1 MIVPAFATLKGEGMG
16 ASGIEKIGVIG
27 IGLMGS
33 GIAQVSAAY
42 GFDTVVTD
50 MSDELVKRGMARI
63 EDSLSKLTASYERS
77 KGQRGMSPE
86 QRDATLAKLR
96 GTSNLQDLLGCGLI
110 IEAVTENYAVKA
122 ALYEQLVR
130 LGYRHLLASNTSSIS
145 ITHLASNYSQPE
157 KFMGLHFMNP
167 VPIQPGVEVIRG
179 LLTSDDTA
187 RTCTVLVEEIGKI
200 PIPAE
205 DKAGFG
211 INRMFVPYLNEAV
224 KVIEEGIMSVED
236 ADKTTLCLGHKM
248 GPLTTLDY
256 VGLDTAMAVAEVLE
270 AELGAAYKPAPLLK
284 RLVQAGCYGM
294 KNGKG
299 FYLYEEGKPPVVNPA
314 VSRYRMKSLMT
325 CGVAVVRRPVL

>member
-86 QRDATLAKLR
+86 QRDTTLAKLH

-187 RTCTVLVEEIGKI
+187 RTCTVLVEEIGKT

-314 VSRYRMKSLMT
+314 VSRYRMK
-325 CGVAVVRRPVL
+325 

>member
-77 KGQRGMSPE
+77 TGQRGMSPE

-187 RTCTVLVEEIGKI
+187 RTCTVVVEEIGKT

-314 VSRYRMKSLMT
+314 VSRYRMK
-325 CGVAVVRRPVL
+325 

>member
-86 QRDATLAKLR
+86 QRGATLAKLR

-187 RTCTVLVEEIGKI
+187 RTCTVLVEEIGKT

-314 VSRYRMKSLMT
+314 VSRYRMK
-325 CGVAVVRRPVL
+325 

>member
-187 RTCTVLVEEIGKI
+187 RTCTVLVEEIGKT

-270 AELGAAYKPAPLLK
+270 AELGAAYKPAPLRK

-314 VSRYRMKSLMT
+314 VSRYRMK
-325 CGVAVVRRPVL
+325 

>member
-1 MIVPAFATLKGEGMG
+1 MVPTSAIVEGESMG
-16 ASGIEKIGVIG
+16 ASGIKKIGVVG

-42 GFDTVVTD
+42 GFETVVTD
-50 MSDELVKRGMARI
+50 TADDVVKYGMARI
-63 EDSLSKLTASYERS
+63 EDSLAKLVASYQRS
-77 KGQRGMSPE
+77 QGQRGVAPE
-86 QRDATLAKLR
+86 QRDATLARLH
-96 GTSNLQDLLGCGLI
+96 GTSTLQALLDCDLI

-122 ALYEQLVR
+122 AVYGQLVD
-130 LGYRHLLASNTSSIS
+130 LGYHGLLASNTSSIS
-145 ITHLASNYSQPE
+145 ITHLASNFSQPE
-157 KFMGLHFMNP
+157 KFMGMHFMNP

-187 RTCTVLVEEIGKI
+187 RTCTAVVGDLGKI

-299 FYLYEEGKPPVVNPA
+299 FYLYEEGKPAVVNPA
-314 VSRYRMKSLMT
+314 VTRYRMK
-325 CGVAVVRRPVL
+325 

>member
-1 MIVPAFATLKGEGMG
+1 MG
-16 ASGIEKIGVIG
+16 ASGVKKIGVVG

-33 GIAQVSAAY
+33 GIAQVAATY
-42 GFDTVVTD
+42 GFETVVTD
-50 MSDELVKRGMARI
+50 TSDEVVKRGMSRI
-63 EDSLSKLTASYERS
+63 EDSLAKLVASHERS
-77 KGQRGMSPE
+77 KGQRGMAAG
-86 QRDATLAKLR
+86 QRDAALSKLR
-96 GTSNLQDLLGCGLI
+96 GSSDMTQLLDCDLV
-110 IEAVTENYAVKA
+110 IEAVTENYDVKA
-122 ALYEQLVR
+122 KLYVHLVE
-130 LGYRHLLASNTSSIS
+130 LGYQNILASNTSSIS
-145 ITHLASNYSQPE
+145 ITHLASNYSHPDR
-157 KFMGLHFMNP
+157 FMGMHFMNP

-179 LLTSDDTA
+179 LLTSDHAA
-187 RTCTVLVEEIGKI
+187 RTCTAVVEDIGKV

-224 KVIEEGIMSVED
+224 KVIEEGIMSIED

-284 RLVQAGCYGM
+284 RLVQAGHFGM

-314 VSRYRMKSLMT
+314 VARYRIK
-325 CGVAVVRRPVL
+325 

>member
-1 MIVPAFATLKGEGMG
+1 MG
-16 ASGIEKIGVIG
+16 ASGVKKIGVVG

-33 GIAQVSAAY
+33 GIAQVAATY
-42 GFDTVVTD
+42 GFDTTVTD
-50 MSDELVKRGMARI
+50 TSEEVVKRGMSRI
-63 EDSLSKLTASYERS
+63 EDSLAKLVASHERS
-77 KGQRGMSPE
+77 KGQRGMAAG

-96 GTSNLQDLLGCGLI
+96 GSSDMKQLLDCDLV
-110 IEAVTENYAVKA
+110 IEAVTENYEVKA
-122 ALYEQLVR
+122 RLYTQLVQ
-130 LGYRHLLASNTSSIS
+130 LGYQNLLASNTSSIS
-145 ITHLASNYSQPE
+145 ITHLASNYSHPDR
-157 KFMGLHFMNP
+157 FMGMHFMNP

-179 LLTSDDTA
+179 LLTSDHTA
-187 RTCTVLVEEIGKI
+187 RTCTAVVEEIGKV

-224 KVIEEGIMSVED
+224 KVIEEGIMSIED

-284 RLVQAGCYGM
+284 RLVQAGHYGM

-314 VSRYRMKSLMT
+314 VARYRIK
-325 CGVAVVRRPVL
+325 

>member
-1 MIVPAFATLKGEGMG
+1 VIGPAFAILKGEGMG

-33 GIAQVSAAY
+33 GIAQVSATY
-42 GFDTVVTD
+42 GFDTVVAD
-50 MSDELVKRGMARI
+50 MSDEVVKRGMERI
-63 EDSLSKLTASYERS
+63 EDSLSKLVASYERS
-77 KGQRGMSPE
+77 KGQRGMASA
-86 QRDATLAKLR
+86 QRDATLARLR
-96 GTSNLQDLLGCGLI
+96 GTSNLQELLNCDLI
-110 IEAVTENYAVKA
+110 IEAVTENYGVKA

-130 LGYRHLLASNTSSIS
+130 LGYRRLLASNTSSIS
-145 ITHLASNYSQPE
+145 ITHLASNYPQPE
-157 KFMGLHFMNP
+157 KFMGMHFMNP
-167 VPIQPGVEVIRG
+167 VPLQPGVEVIRG

-187 RTCTVLVEEIGKI
+187 RTCTAVAEEIGKV

-314 VSRYRMKSLMT
+314 VARYRMQ
-325 CGVAVVRRPVL
+325 

>member
-1 MIVPAFATLKGEGMG
+1 MIVPAFSTLKGEGMG

-86 QRDATLAKLR
+86 QRDTTLAKLR

-187 RTCTVLVEEIGKI
+187 RTCTVLVEEIGKT

-224 KVIEEGIMSVED
+224 KVIEEGVMSVED

-314 VSRYRMKSLMT
+314 VSRYRMK
-325 CGVAVVRRPVL
+325 

>member
-314 VSRYRMKSLMT
+314 VSRYRMK
-325 CGVAVVRRPVL
+325 

>member
-1 MIVPAFATLKGEGMG
+1 MIVPAFSTLKGEGMG

-187 RTCTVLVEEIGKI
+187 RTCTVLVEEIGKT

-314 VSRYRMKSLMT
+314 VSRYRMK
-325 CGVAVVRRPVL
+325 

>member
-1 MIVPAFATLKGEGMG
+1 VIGPAFAILKGEGMG

-33 GIAQVSAAY
+33 GIAQVSATY
-42 GFDTVVTD
+42 GFDTVVAD
-50 MSDELVKRGMARI
+50 MSDEVVKRGMERI
-63 EDSLSKLTASYERS
+63 EDSLSKLVASYERS
-77 KGQRGMSPE
+77 KGQRGMASA
-86 QRDATLAKLR
+86 QRDATLARLR
-96 GTSNLQDLLGCGLI
+96 GTSNLQELLNCDLI
-110 IEAVTENYAVKA
+110 IEAVTENYGVKA

-130 LGYRHLLASNTSSIS
+130 LGYRRLLASNTSSIS
-145 ITHLASNYSQPE
+145 ITHLASNYPQPE
-157 KFMGLHFMNP
+157 KFMGMHFMNP
-167 VPIQPGVEVIRG
+167 VPLQPGVEVIRG

-187 RTCTVLVEEIGKI
+187 RTCTAVAEEIGKV

-256 VGLDTAMAVAEVLE
+256 VGLDTAIAVAEVLE

-314 VSRYRMKSLMT
+314 VARYRIK
-325 CGVAVVRRPVL
+325 

>member
-1 MIVPAFATLKGEGMG
+1 VAAVAIVKGEGMG
-16 ASGIEKIGVIG
+16 TSGIATIGVVG

-33 GIAQVSAAY
+33 GIAQVAAAS

-50 MSDELVKRGMARI
+50 TSDEIVRRGMARI
-63 EDSLSKLTASYERS
+63 EDSLSRLVASYERS
-77 KGQRGMSPE
+77 KGQRGMAPG
-86 QRDATLAKLR
+86 QRDATMAKLR
-96 GTSNLQDLLGCGLI
+96 GTSNLQDLLDRDLI

-130 LGYRHLLASNTSSIS
+130 LGYHQLLASNTSSIS
-145 ITHLASNYSQPE
+145 ITHLAAKYSRPE
-157 KFMGLHFMNP
+157 RFMGMHFMNP

-187 RTCTVLVEEIGKI
+187 RTCTTAVEELGKT

-211 INRMFVPYLNEAV
+211 INRMFVPFLNEAV

-284 RLVQAGCYGM
+284 RLVQAGCYGV

-314 VSRYRMKSLMT
+314 VARYRMK
-325 CGVAVVRRPVL
+325 

>member
-1 MIVPAFATLKGEGMG
+1 M
-16 ASGIEKIGVIG
+16 ASD
-27 IGLMGS
+27 L
-33 GIAQVSAAY
+33 
-42 GFDTVVTD
+42 
-50 MSDELVKRGMARI
+50 
-63 EDSLSKLTASYERS
+63 
-77 KGQRGMSPE
+77 
-86 QRDATLAKLR
+86 RDAALAKLR
-96 GTSNLQDLLGCGLI
+96 GTPYLQELLDCDLI

-122 ALYEQLVR
+122 AVYEQLVH
-130 LGYRHLLASNTSSIS
+130 LGYQHLLASNTSSIS
-145 ITHLASNYSQPE
+145 ITQLASQYSQPE
-157 KFMGLHFMNP
+157 KFMGMHFMNP

-187 RTCTVLVEEIGKI
+187 RTCTVVVEAIAKT

-224 KVIEEGIMSVED
+224 KVIEEGVMSVED

-284 RLVQAGCYGM
+284 RLVRAGCYGM

-299 FYLYEEGKPPVVNPA
+299 FYLYEEGKAPVVNPA
-314 VSRYRMKSLMT
+314 VARYRIK
-325 CGVAVVRRPVL
+325 

>member
-42 GFDTVVTD
+42 GIDTVVTD

-63 EDSLSKLTASYERS
+63 EDSLSKLIASYERS
-77 KGQRGMSPE
+77 KGQRGMSSE
-86 QRDATLAKLR
+86 QRDATLGKLR

-157 KFMGLHFMNP
+157 KFMGMHFMNP

-187 RTCTVLVEEIGKI
+187 RTCTVVVEEIGKT

-314 VSRYRMKSLMT
+314 VSRYRMK
-325 CGVAVVRRPVL
+325 

>member
-50 MSDELVKRGMARI
+50 MSDELVKRGMAHI

-187 RTCTVLVEEIGKI
+187 RTCTVLVEEIGKT

-314 VSRYRMKSLMT
+314 VSRYRMK
-325 CGVAVVRRPVL
+325 

>member
-1 MIVPAFATLKGEGMG
+1 LAILKGEGMG
-16 ASGIEKIGVIG
+16 ASGIKKIGVVG

-33 GIAQVSAAY
+33 GIAQVSATY

-50 MSDELVKRGMARI
+50 TSDEVVKRGMTRI
-63 EDSLSKLTASYERS
+63 EDSLFKLAASYERS
-77 KGQRGMSPE
+77 QGQRGMAPE
-86 QRDATLAKLR
+86 QKDATLAKLH
-96 GTSNLQDLLGCGLI
+96 GTSDLTQLLECDLI
-110 IEAVTENYAVKA
+110 IEAVTENYTVKA
-122 ALYEQLVR
+122 DLYEQLVR

-157 KFMGLHFMNP
+157 KFMGMHFMNP

-187 RTCTVLVEEIGKI
+187 RTCTAVVEAIGKV

-270 AELGAAYKPAPLLK
+270 AELGSAYKPAPLLK

-299 FYLYEEGKPPVVNPA
+299 FYLYAEGKPPVVNPA
-314 VSRYRMKSLMT
+314 VARYRMK
-325 CGVAVVRRPVL
+325 

>member
-1 MIVPAFATLKGEGMG
+1 MG

-77 KGQRGMSPE
+77 KGQRGMSAE

-96 GTSNLQDLLGCGLI
+96 GTSNLQDLLSCGLI

-157 KFMGLHFMNP
+157 KFMGMHFMNP

-187 RTCTVLVEEIGKI
+187 RTCTVVVEEIGKT

-314 VSRYRMKSLMT
+314 VSRYRMK
-325 CGVAVVRRPVL
+325 

>member
-1 MIVPAFATLKGEGMG
+1 MG
-16 ASGIEKIGVIG
+16 ASGIKKIGVVG

-33 GIAQVSAAY
+33 GIAQVAATHD
-42 GFDTVVTD
+42 FDTLVTD
-50 MSDELVKRGMARI
+50 TSEELVKRGLSRI

-77 KGQRGMSPE
+77 NGQRGMAPG
-86 QRDATLAKLR
+86 QKAATLARLH
-96 GTSNLQDLLGCGLI
+96 GTSDLKQLLDCDLI

-130 LGYRHLLASNTSSIS
+130 LEYGNLLASNTSSIS
-145 ITHLASNYSQPE
+145 ITHLASNYPHAD

-179 LLTSDDTA
+179 LLTSNETA
-187 RTCTVLVEEIGKI
+187 RTCTTVVEAIGKV

-284 RLVQAGCYGM
+284 RLVQAGCYGI
-294 KNGKG
+294 KNGRG

-314 VSRYRMKSLMT
+314 VARYRMK
-325 CGVAVVRRPVL
+325 

>member
-1 MIVPAFATLKGEGMG
+1 MAPFLKMLKGDGMG
-16 ASGIEKIGVIG
+16 ASGTKKIGVVG

-33 GIAQVSAAY
+33 GIAQVSATY

-50 MSDELVKRGMARI
+50 TSDAVVKRGMTRI
-63 EDSLSKLTASYERS
+63 EESLTKLVSSYERS
-77 KGQRGMSPE
+77 KGQRGMAPD
-86 QRDATLAKLR
+86 QKDATLGKLR
-96 GTSNLQDLLGCGLI
+96 GTSDFKQLLDCDLV
-110 IEAVTENYAVKA
+110 IEAVTENYGVKA
-122 ALYEQLVR
+122 DLYQRLEH
-130 LGYRHLLASNTSSIS
+130 LGYSHLLVSNTSSIS
-145 ITHLASNYSQPE
+145 ITHLASNYSRPE
-157 KFMGLHFMNP
+157 KFMGMHFMNP

-187 RTCTVLVEEIGKI
+187 RTCTAFVEAIGKV

-224 KVIEEGIMSVED
+224 RVIEEGIMSVED

-256 VGLDTAMAVAEVLE
+256 VGLDTALAVAEVLE
-270 AELGAAYKPAPLLK
+270 AELGSAYKPAPLLK
-284 RLVQAGCYGM
+284 RLVQAGCYGT

-299 FYLYEEGKPPVVNPA
+299 FYLYEEGKPPAVNPA
-314 VSRYRMKSLMT
+314 VARYRMK
-325 CGVAVVRRPVL
+325 

>member
-1 MIVPAFATLKGEGMG
+1 MG
-16 ASGIEKIGVIG
+16 TSGIAKIGVIG

-33 GIAQVSAAY
+33 GIAQVSATS
-42 GFDTVVTD
+42 GFDTIVAD
-50 MSDELVKRGMARI
+50 MSDEVVQRGMARI
-63 EDSLSKLTASYERS
+63 EDSFGRLVASYDRS
-77 KGQRGMSPE
+77 GGQRGMAPE
-86 QRDATLAKLR
+86 QRDAALARLR
-96 GTSNLQDLLGCGLI
+96 GTARLHELLHCDLI

-122 ALYEQLVR
+122 ALYQQLVQ
-130 LGYRHLLASNTSSIS
+130 LGYAHLLASNTSSIS
-145 ITHLASNYSQPE
+145 ITQLASNYAHPE
-157 KFMGLHFMNP
+157 KFMGMHFMNP

-179 LLTSDDTA
+179 LLTADDTA
-187 RTCTVLVEEIGKI
+187 CTCTAVVEKLGKT

-270 AELGAAYKPAPLLK
+270 AELGSAYKPATLLK

-299 FYLYEEGKPPVVNPA
+299 FYLYAEGQPPVVNPA
-314 VSRYRMKSLMT
+314 VARYRIK
-325 CGVAVVRRPVL
+325 

>member
-77 KGQRGMSPE
+77 KGQRGMSPD
-86 QRDATLAKLR
+86 QRDTTLAKLR

-187 RTCTVLVEEIGKI
+187 RTCTVLVEEIGKT

-314 VSRYRMKSLMT
+314 VSRYRMK
-325 CGVAVVRRPVL
+325 

>member
-1 MIVPAFATLKGEGMG
+1 MG
-16 ASGIEKIGVIG
+16 VSSIQNIGVIG

-33 GIAQVSAAY
+33 GIAQVSATY
-42 GFDTVVTD
+42 GFDTVVADT
-50 MSDELVKRGMARI
+50 SDAVVRRGMARI
-63 EDSLSKLTASYERS
+63 EDSLSKLVASYDRS
-77 KGQRGMSPE
+77 QGQRGMASA
-86 QRDATLAKLR
+86 QKDAALAKLR
-96 GTSNLQDLLGCGLI
+96 GTSSLQELLDCDLV
-110 IEAVTENYAVKA
+110 IEAVTENYGVKA
-122 ALYEQLVR
+122 ALYGQLGH
-130 LGYRHLLASNTSSIS
+130 LGYQRLLVSNTSSIS

-187 RTCTVLVEEIGKI
+187 RTCTAVVEALGKTPVL
-200 PIPAE
+200 AE

-211 INRMFVPYLNEAV
+211 INRMFIPYLNEAV
-224 KVIEEGIMSVED
+224 KVVEEGVMSVDD

-284 RLVQAGCYGM
+284 RLVHAGCYGM
-294 KNGKG
+294 KNGRG
-299 FYLYEEGKPPVVNPA
+299 FYLYEEGKPPIVNPA
-314 VSRYRMKSLMT
+314 VARYRIK
-325 CGVAVVRRPVL
+325 

>member
-1 MIVPAFATLKGEGMG
+1 MNLQTTLPAFAIVKGEGMG
-16 ASGIEKIGVIG
+16 ASGIKKIGVVG

-33 GIAQVSAAY
+33 GIAQVSAAS

-50 MSDELVKRGMARI
+50 TSDEVVKRGMARI
-63 EDSLSKLTASYERS
+63 ADSLSKLAASYERS
-77 KGQRGMSPE
+77 QGQRGMAPE
-86 QRDATLAKLR
+86 QKDATLAKLR
-96 GTSNLQDLLGCGLI
+96 GTSNLQDLLGCDLI

-157 KFMGLHFMNP
+157 KFMGMHFMNP

-187 RTCTVLVEEIGKI
+187 RTCTVVVEEIGKT

-314 VSRYRMKSLMT
+314 VSRYRMK
-325 CGVAVVRRPVL
+325 

>member
-86 QRDATLAKLR
+86 QRDTTLAKLR

-187 RTCTVLVEEIGKI
+187 RTCTVLVEEIGKT

-314 VSRYRMKSLMT
+314 VSRYRMK
-325 CGVAVVRRPVL
+325 

>member
-1 MIVPAFATLKGEGMG
+1 MG
-16 ASGIEKIGVIG
+16 ASGIHKIGVVG

-33 GIAQVSAAY
+33 GIAQVAATHD
-42 GFDTVVTD
+42 FDTLVTD
-50 MSDELVKRGMARI
+50 TSAEVVKRGMSRI
-63 EDSLSKLTASYERS
+63 EDSLAKLTASYQRS
-77 KGQRGMSPE
+77 NGQRGMAPK
-86 QRDATLAKLR
+86 QKDATMARLR
-96 GTSNLQDLLGCGLI
+96 GTAELQELLVCDLI

-122 ALYEQLVR
+122 SLYDHLVR
-130 LGYRHLLASNTSSIS
+130 IGYRNLLASNTSSIS
-145 ITHLASNYSQPE
+145 ITHLASNYAHPE
-157 KFMGLHFMNP
+157 RFMGMHFMNP

-179 LLTSDDTA
+179 LLTSDATA
-187 RTCTVLVEEIGKI
+187 RTCTAVVEELGKT

-294 KNGKG
+294 KNGRG
-299 FYLYEEGKPPVVNPA
+299 FYLYEDGKPAVVNPA
-314 VSRYRMKSLMT
+314 VARYRMK
-325 CGVAVVRRPVL
+325 

>member
-1 MIVPAFATLKGEGMG
+1 MG
-16 ASGIEKIGVIG
+16 TSGIAKIGVIG

-33 GIAQVSAAY
+33 GIAQVSATY
-42 GFDTVVTD
+42 GFDTVVAD
-50 MSDELVKRGMARI
+50 MSDAVVQRGLAHI
-63 EDSLSKLTASYERS
+63 QDSLARLVASYERS
-77 KGQRGMSPE
+77 KGQRGMAAE
-86 QRDATLAKLR
+86 QRDAALGKLR
-96 GTSNLQDLLGCGLI
+96 GTSRLPDLLACDLI

-122 ALYEQLVR
+122 ALYQQLVQ
-130 LGYRHLLASNTSSIS
+130 LGYEHLLASNTSSIS
-145 ITHLASNYSQPE
+145 ITHLASNYAHPE
-157 KFMGLHFMNP
+157 KFMGMHFMNP

-179 LLTSDDTA
+179 LLTADDTA
-187 RTCTVLVEEIGKI
+187 RTCTSVVAELGKT

-270 AELGAAYKPAPLLK
+270 AELGSAYKPATLLK

-299 FYLYEEGKPPVVNPA
+299 FYLYAEGQPPVVNPA
-314 VSRYRMKSLMT
+314 VARYRIK
-325 CGVAVVRRPVL
+325 

>member
-1 MIVPAFATLKGEGMG
+1 MG
-16 ASGIEKIGVIG
+16 ASGVQKIGVVG

-33 GIAQVSAAY
+33 GIAQVSATC

-50 MSDELVKRGMARI
+50 TSNEIVKRGMTRI
-63 EDSLSKLTASYERS
+63 EESLSRLVASYQRS
-77 KGQRGMSPE
+77 KGQRGMAPE
-86 QRDATLAKLR
+86 QKDATLAKLR
-96 GTSNLQDLLGCGLI
+96 GSSDLKQLLTCDLV

-122 ALYEQLVR
+122 NLYEQLVR
-130 LGYRHLLASNTSSIS
+130 LGYRHVLASNTSSIS

-157 KFMGLHFMNP
+157 KFMGMHFMNP

-187 RTCTVLVEEIGKI
+187 RTCTAVVEEIGKV
-200 PIPAE
+200 PISAE

-270 AELGAAYKPAPLLK
+270 AELGPAYKPAPLLK

-314 VSRYRMKSLMT
+314 VARYRMK
-325 CGVAVVRRPVL
+325 